1 MPASTRYN
9 RVQWLI
15 RHRSASTS
23 RRTLPA
29 REISGQGFWAGDDL
43 LEIVVIAQISGHRY
57 RRRNGGDIASA
68 REWQRVESATG
79 RRAPYAT
86 AYKTEVYAT
95 AYKSRPARRA

>member
-29 REISGQGFWAGDDL
+29 RNFWAGDDL
-43 LEIVVIAQISGHRY
+43 LEIVVTTQISGHRY
-57 RRRNGGDIASA
+57 GRRNGGDTVAA
-68 REWQRVESATG
+68 FREWRRVESATG

-86 AYKTEVYAT
+86 AYKTELYAT
-95 AYKSRPARRA
+95 AYKPRPARRA

>member
-1 MPASTRYN
+1 VPASTRDN

-29 REISGQGFWAGDDL
+29 RENFWAGDDL
-43 LEIVVIAQISGHRY
+43 LEIVVTTQISGHRY
-57 RRRNGGDIASA
+57 GRQNGGDTVAA
-68 REWQRVESATG
+68 FREGQRVESATG

-86 AYKTEVYAT
+86 AYKTELYAT

>member
-43 LEIVVIAQISGHRY
+43 LEIVVTTQNFGPPVRSPE
-57 RRRNGGDIASA
+57 RRGWGYCGGLPG
-68 REWQRVESATG
+68 RATG
-79 RRAPYAT
+79 RIRD
-86 AYKTEVYAT
+86 
-95 AYKSRPARRA
+95 RPPRPIRDRV

>member
-29 REISGQGFWAGDDL
+29 RNFWAGDDL
-43 LEIVVIAQISGHRY
+43 LEIVVTTQISGPPVRSPE
-57 RRRNGGDIASA
+57 RRGYCGGLPGM
-68 REWQRVESATG
+68 ATG
-79 RRAPYAT
+79 RIRD
-86 AYKTEVYAT
+86 
-95 AYKSRPARRA
+95 RPPRPIRDRV